1 MTSLLEVRNLN
12 VSFDT
17 DEGNLSAVRGVNFT
31 IRKGE
36 SVALVGESGS
46 GKSVTALSVMSLLGK
61 GAEMSAGKI
70 ALSGKNLLSLSDGEL
85 RDVRGKE
92 VGMIFQEPMSS
103 LNPVFRIGDQ
113 IAEVLQRHLHQD
125 RKVSLQEAEY
135 LLEKVGISDPHLR
148 AQNYPH

>member
-92 VGMIFQEPMSS
+92 VGMIFGEC
-103 LNPVFRIGDQ
+103 
-113 IAEVLQRHLHQD
+113 
-125 RKVSLQEAEY
+125 VSTY
-135 LLEKVGISDPHLR
+135 
-148 AQNYPH
+148 Y